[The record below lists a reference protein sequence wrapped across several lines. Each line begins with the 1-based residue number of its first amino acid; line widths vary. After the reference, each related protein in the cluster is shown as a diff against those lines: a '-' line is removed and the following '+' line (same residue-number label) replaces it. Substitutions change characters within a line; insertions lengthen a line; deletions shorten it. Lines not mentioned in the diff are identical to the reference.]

1 MKKMV
6 TSVLAL
12 SVLLGTLT
20 AGCGGGTASPTPS
33 ADSTGEEKKT
43 LVIGTSSVSLELAE
57 SGVEALE
64 KMGYTVEVKVF
75 DDYVLPNDALVDGS
89 LDANFYQHT
98 PYMENYNESNG
109 TDIVMLQPLLYN
121 YYQGIYSV
129 KADSLET
136 LPDGGVAGIAQDA
149 SNIDNDL
156 RLCADAGIITL
167 PDQPNSGDF
176 YTVADILDNPHNY
189 EFVQSDSN
197 KYLNMEDYTILIG
210 TSNTMATAGVDP
222 TEHCLYKES
231 NDEYAEGISV
241 LAENADTQWAKDLI
255 TAYSSEEA
263 RANVPASSGF
273 EPVE

>member
-1 MKKMV
+1 MKKV
-6 TSVLAL
+6 VISALAL
-12 SVLLGTLT
+12 SMLMGTLA
-20 AGCGGGTASPTPS
+20 AGCSSGSATPS
-33 ADSTGEEKKT
+33 ASNSGSGEEKKN

-64 KMGYTVEVKVF
+64 KMGYTVEIKVF

-156 RLCADAGIITL
+156 RLFADAGIITL
-167 PDQPNSGDF
+167 SEQPNSGDF
-176 YTVADILDNPHNY
+176 YTVADIMENPHNY
-189 EFVQSDSN
+189 EFVQSDGN
-197 KYLNMEDYTILIG
+197 KYLNMEDYTVLVG

-222 TEHCLYKES
+222 TENCIYKKS

-255 TAYSSEEA
+255 AAYSSEEA